1 MCYGLKGQ
9 SVCVESVSSLI
20 EPYMYLSLKEKDVAN
35 VLSVVGR
42 KAGEYILPRDES
54 CLSLL
59 QYTRSHSFS

>member
-1 MCYGLKGQ
+1 
-9 SVCVESVSSLI
+9 
-20 EPYMYLSLKEKDVAN
+20 MYLNLKEKDVAN

-59 QYTRSHSFS
+59 QYQIPFFLLAISEAELCQMM

>member
-1 MCYGLKGQ
+1 
-9 SVCVESVSSLI
+9 
-20 EPYMYLSLKEKDVAN
+20 MYLNLKEKDVAN

-59 QYTRSHSFS
+59 QHQIPFFLLAISEAELCQMM